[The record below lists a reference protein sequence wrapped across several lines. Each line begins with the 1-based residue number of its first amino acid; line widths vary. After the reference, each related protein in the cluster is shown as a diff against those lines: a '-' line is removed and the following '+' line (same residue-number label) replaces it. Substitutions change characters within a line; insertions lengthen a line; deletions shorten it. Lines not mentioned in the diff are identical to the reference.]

1 MGVVV
6 VMTMTGRKVTVIMM
20 MTGRMVT
27 VTVMRRMM
35 EKILVKGHQ

>member
-1 MGVVV
+1 MV

-35 EKILVKGHQ
+35 EKILVKGPQ